1 MEEKRKEH
9 DQVDEHNV
17 LVFRSVMNR
26 QMQQSDS
33 ANRGESGGPAATS
46 SMIVDA
52 ERPKEERERGG
63 DKLNSKYGREKKER
77 KRKKREKED

>member
-1 MEEKRKEH
+1 MKEEKKHLWLEEKRKEH

-46 SMIVDA
+46 DMIVDA
-52 ERPKEERERGG
+52 ESPKEERDRSTER
-63 DKLNSKYGREKKER
+63 
-77 KRKKREKED
+77 